1 MRRLGVG
8 GLVSAGLVLATVI
21 LVGGQVVAGFW
32 SSDSRA
38 TAAGVVRCLDL
49 RQPKH
54 LDAVRRLPQPELR
67 RYIVACNLTYTKECS
82 AGGTVDPR
90 TGIERYAEPPHCTI
104 RDRHGKIVR
113 TYTTDALR
121 P

>member
-1 MRRLGVG
+1 MTRTPSLALTWWNAWLRHRRAHRNIT
-8 GLVSAGLVLATVI
+8 S
-21 LVGGQVVAGFW
+21 
-32 SSDSRA
+32 
-38 TAAGVVRCLDL
+38 VRCLDL
-49 RQPKH
+49 RQPRNV
-54 LDAVRRLPQPELR
+54 DTVRRLPQPELR

-82 AGGTVDPR
+82 AAGTVDPR

-104 RDRHGKIVR
+104 RDKHGKIVR